1 MRLVFLSYNYSAQ
14 IKSPEEWIDKI
25 GFYTGWAKIMAKE
38 HAIFRVDQI
47 DYEGDIEKDGI
58 HYYFVKDKDS
68 VQYLP
73 RKLNRFVKSLK
84 PDGVLVSSFM
94 FPIQV
99 LLLRRCLGKKVKI
112 LVQNHAEKPSSGLKR
127 SIQKIAS
134 HTVDAFL
141 FNSFESGMQWVQNG
155 NIDSPKKIFELP
167 EVSSLF
173 YPLEKSLA
181 LEKTKVSGSPV
192 FLWVG
197 RLNQNKDPKTV
208 LSAFI
213 KFSKYEPGAKLYF
226 IYQTEELLPELKALV
241 EEFNQK
247 ENIFFIGKVRHN
259 QLLYWFNSADFF
271 ISASHYEGSGTALCE
286 AMSCGC
292 IPIISNIPSFRTING
307 DSGLFFEPGNPEDL
321 FSLLKKTSQM
331 DMDEEKT
338 RVLSQFK
345 NENSFESISNKF
357 QKIAASF

>member
-1 MRLVFLSYNYSAQ
+1 MGQNHG
-14 IKSPEEWIDKI
+14 K
-25 GFYTGWAKIMAKE
+25 KE

-58 HYYFVKDKDS
+58 HYHFVKDKDS
-68 VQYLP
+68 IQYLP

-112 LVQNHAEKPSSGLKR
+112 FIQNHAEKPSSGLKR

-141 FNSFESGMQWVQNG
+141 FNSVESGMQWVQNG

-213 KFSKYEPGAKLYF
+213 KFCKYEPGARLYF
-226 IYQTEELLPELKALV
+226 IYQTEELLPELKSMV

-247 ENIFFIGKVRHN
+247 ENIIFIGKIRHH

-271 ISASHYEGSGTALCE
+271 LSASYYEGSGTALCE

-292 IPIISNIPSFRTING
+292 VPILSNIPSFRSING

-321 FSLLKKTSQM
+321 YGLLKKTSQI
-331 DMDEEKT
+331 DMDKEKD